1 MLKAR
6 TNEGTFILGLDA
18 ENIKR
23 LQAGKPIL
31 LSLAEIG
38 GTDDILIMYG
48 ETIDDMERELQR
60 NTGRPL
66 PVPTAATTH

>member
-6 TNEGTFILGLDA
+6 TSNGAFILGLDA

-38 GTDDILIMYG
+38 GTDDIVIMYG
-48 ETIDDMERELQR
+48 ETTQDMLIELEGAS
-60 NTGRPL
+60 GRPL
-66 PVPTAATTH
+66 PAPKSVTTH